1 MHYTIIK
8 TINFKYFN
16 SKMDRTWKK
25 YIKQLVRKYKF
36 DDNVIYTLLDYCKNK
51 GHLEQNYIARVA
63 ESWYKN
69 NIITNKDLE
78 NYYQQYENFINLKT
92 EIKEHIKT
100 EMTDLEEAYIEKWVM
115 DYKLSN
121 DEIISGL
128 KNATDK
134 NFAEL
139 DKELTKI
146 YDNN

>member
-1 MHYTIIK
+1 MKEEYK
-8 TINFKYFN
+8 KL
-16 SKMDRTWKK
+16 KKK
-25 YIKQLVRKYKF
+25 YNF
-36 DDNVIYTLLDYCKNK
+36 DDDVIYTLLDYCKNK
-51 GHLEQNYIARVA
+51 GHLEQNYISRVA

-69 NIITNKDLE
+69 NIITNKDLK
-78 NYYQQYENFINLKT
+78 NYYQQYENYINLKT
-92 EIKEHIKT
+92 EIKEHIKA
-100 EMTDLEEAYIEKWVM
+100 EMTEFEEAYIEKWVM

-128 KNATDK
+128 KNATYK